1 MITLIN
7 YAEEDNSSNYRYV
20 TSLMIEARVRG
31 YPLLDNTPALL
42 SESGSFFDY
51 INRIINW
58 LVDKYPDEF
67 QK

>member
-7 YAEEDNSSNYRYV
+7 YAEENNSSNFRYV

-31 YPLLDNTPALL
+31 YPLLNNTPALL
-42 SESGSFFDY
+42 SESSSFFDY
-51 INRIINW
+51 VNKIIDW
-58 LVDKYPDEF
+58 LVDNYPDEF